1 MRSHHNELEYHA
13 KSNYRAEQFVKKV
26 QSLDEAECELN
37 RARATRD
44 KDKIRHAL
52 GKVKN
57 LQKKLWK

>member
-1 MRSHHNELEYHA
+1 MIPCCSWADRHVNKLHKL
-13 KSNYRAEQFVKKV
+13 Q
-26 QSLDEAECELN
+26 EAECELN
-37 RARATRD
+37 RARALRD

>member
-1 MRSHHNELEYHA
+1 MRSHHNELEY
-13 KSNYRAEQFVKKV
+13 RAEQFMNKV

-52 GKVKN
+52 GKVK
-57 LQKKLWK
+57 LLKKKLWK